1 MNKVY
6 KSIWS
11 EQTGTFVA
19 VAENTKARG
28 KRSTGTTMGMDAA
41 FGPTQGL
48 SWKLGAVMLAL
59 LSAGLLAR
67 PAAAQA
73 VDGWDLSVD
82 NGAAFHVAPGGA
94 FALNSGSNIAL
105 TQNNGEVTVAL
116 NPDLPVDSV
125 TATGAIKG
133 ATGEFTG
140 QLSAGSAVVQG
151 NLQADSATV
160 ANQLTAGSAI
170 INGAVQAHQLNASG
184 VTTGTLTATGASS
197 LRAVNVNNNKISGL
211 ADGVV
216 SATST
221 EAISGKVLY
230 NALNSGN
237 GMKYFHANSTKADS
251 TAGGTDAIAIGPQ
264 ASAAG
269 EAALAAG
276 LQAQA
281 AGKETGAL
289 GARGGTGNT
298 GTKGVSAGR
307 DAGTGSTG
315 AGLVALGNQAGQQIA
330 GSNNVAIGSEAGK
343 ATSPLDVDNTVA
355 IGNKAMAKAD
365 NAVAIGNQA
374 DVALLADNGVA
385 LGNGAVITQDGV
397 SGTALGSGASVHAA
411 SGTALG
417 AGARAGGAGATALGA
432 TAQASGGA
440 SLAGGS
446 GARAVGSNSV
456 ALGAGA
462 VSNTQ
467 SGVAIGE
474 GAGANSSS
482 PVVGNRFGHVSVG
495 GLSGQNVS
503 GGYNVAMGYKAGSG
517 VTGDDTVSIGREA
530 GQSLTGERTIS
541 IGYGANYLPGQTGTG
556 DPLAPAVNAQHAVAI
571 GERSRSGA
579 DSSVALGSKA
589 TVADYDIGGIAI
601 GNQALVYAGTATQ
614 AAGGGVALGD
624 KARVTHS
631 NSVAIG
637 ANSQSVATTGAGYGA
652 PSGAFLPSSSVSF
665 GTVNGERR
673 LSNVA
678 AGRLDTDAVN
688 VSQLKQLH
696 GNLESVI
703 GGNLD
708 WDANGV
714 MTGPVFTIRDEN
726 GVDHNYSSV
735 GSALQAMRTGV
746 ADAVTG
752 LNAVTYSNTD
762 RTLIDLDSATGAP
775 VRITNVAAGTAASD
789 AVNKGQLD
797 SLESSLMEK
806 RMRYV
811 SVNSP
816 NSNPNINNDGA
827 TGSDA
832 IAIGPI
838 ARASGD
844 GSTSIG
850 LNSTAGGL
858 LEANLTT
865 ALGAN
870 TAAVG
875 LGATAVGAGA
885 ASEAEGAIAM
895 GQGARTADNANFAV
909 ALGHNSEVMADA
921 NEYAHGGIAIGDTA
935 RVNRLEGIAMGRNA
949 YDEGIRGTAIG
960 VGAHVTKAGK
970 DSQALGTGATV
981 SGSSSTALG
990 VNANVAG
997 SSSLAMGAG
1006 SSTRSNNSV
1015 GVGSAST
1022 APGHRSV
1029 AVGDKANTGWVE
1041 EVDLGNDGKK
1051 YVYHGAEAIG
1061 IGADSDAHED
1071 RSMAVGAGAKAMQAD
1086 ASALGSNA
1094 QALAGSAQAWG
1105 TDARASAQNSIAIG
1119 NGAVAGTNAANGIA
1133 LGAGSAASAAGA
1145 VALGAGSTTA
1155 ASYSSS
1161 VSAYTNITNQ
1171 EAIQGVVSVGNGSQN
1186 RRITNLAGGQADTD
1200 AVNVAQLKKL
1210 DDVLTTR
1217 GTNYSGNNYNA
1228 ANTGTT
1234 IHKDLG
1240 QRLEILGGAT
1250 TAGNYSG
1257 ANVRTQAVNGQL
1269 QIQFAETPHFK
1280 GADMGGQKITNVAD
1294 GTVSSTS
1301 KDAVNGSQLYQVE
1314 NKPIT
1319 FQGNTGSTP
1328 RKLGET
1334 QVIKGTLASSAAA
1347 NTSNIRTSVNS
1358 AGEMEILLANNLTA
1372 DSLTINNGGPVIN
1385 GGGINM
1391 GGKQITNLADGTQ
1404 NDHAVNLGQLK
1415 DVEATANAGWNL
1427 GTNGDPAARSPPA
1440 ARWTC
1445 PTRTATSC

>member
-1 MNKVY
+1 M
-6 KSIWS
+6 
-11 EQTGTFVA
+11 
-19 VAENTKARG
+19 
-28 KRSTGTTMGMDAA
+28 
-41 FGPTQGL
+41 
-48 SWKLGAVMLAL
+48 
-59 LSAGLLAR
+59 
-67 PAAAQA
+67 
-73 VDGWDLSVD
+73 
-82 NGAAFHVAPGGA
+82 
-94 FALNSGSNIAL
+94 
-105 TQNNGEVTVAL
+105 
-116 NPDLPVDSV
+116 
-125 TATGAIKG
+125 
-133 ATGEFTG
+133 
-140 QLSAGSAVVQG
+140 
-151 NLQADSATV
+151 
-160 ANQLTAGSAI
+160 
-170 INGAVQAHQLNASG
+170 
-184 VTTGTLTATGASS
+184 
-197 LRAVNVNNNKISGL
+197 
-211 ADGVV
+211 
-216 SATST
+216 
-221 EAISGKVLY
+221 
-230 NALNSGN
+230 
-237 GMKYFHANSTKADS
+237 
-251 TAGGTDAIAIGPQ
+251 
-264 ASAAG
+264 
-269 EAALAAG
+269 
-276 LQAQA
+276 
-281 AGKETGAL
+281 
-289 GARGGTGNT
+289 
-298 GTKGVSAGR
+298 
-307 DAGTGSTG
+307 
-315 AGLVALGNQAGQQIA
+315 
-330 GSNNVAIGSEAGK
+330 
-343 ATSPLDVDNTVA
+343 
-355 IGNKAMAKAD
+355 
-365 NAVAIGNQA
+365 
-374 DVALLADNGVA
+374 
-385 LGNGAVITQDGV
+385 
-397 SGTALGSGASVHAA
+397 
-411 SGTALG
+411 
-417 AGARAGGAGATALGA
+417 
-432 TAQASGGA
+432 
-440 SLAGGS
+440 
-446 GARAVGSNSV
+446 
-456 ALGAGA
+456 
-462 VSNTQ
+462 
-467 SGVAIGE
+467 
-474 GAGANSSS
+474 
-482 PVVGNRFGHVSVG
+482 
-495 GLSGQNVS
+495 
-503 GGYNVAMGYKAGSG
+503 
-517 VTGDDTVSIGREA
+517 
-530 GQSLTGERTIS
+530 
-541 IGYGANYLPGQTGTG
+541 
-556 DPLAPAVNAQHAVAI
+556 
-571 GERSRSGA
+571 
-579 DSSVALGSKA
+579 
-589 TVADYDIGGIAI
+589 
-601 GNQALVYAGTATQ
+601 
-614 AAGGGVALGD
+614 
-624 KARVTHS
+624 
-631 NSVAIG
+631 
-637 ANSQSVATTGAGYGA
+637 
-652 PSGAFLPSSSVSF
+652 
-665 GTVNGERR
+665 
-673 LSNVA
+673 
-678 AGRLDTDAVN
+678 
-688 VSQLKQLH
+688 
-696 GNLESVI
+696 
-703 GGNLD
+703 
-708 WDANGV
+708 
-714 MTGPVFTIRDEN
+714 
-726 GVDHNYSSV
+726 
-735 GSALQAMRTGV
+735 
-746 ADAVTG
+746 
-752 LNAVTYSNTD
+752 
-762 RTLIDLDSATGAP
+762 
-775 VRITNVAAGTAASD
+775 AAGTAASD

-858 LEANLTT
+858 LDANLTT

-909 ALGHNSEVMADA
+909 ALGRNSEVMADA

-960 VGAHVTKAGK
+960 VGAHVTKAGT

-981 SGSSSTALG
+981 SGTSSTALG

-1022 APGHRSV
+1022 AQGHRSV

-1171 EAIQGVVSVGNGSQN
+1171 EAVQGVVSVGNGSQN

-1415 DVEATANAGWNL
+1415 DV
-1427 GTNGDPAARSPPA
+1427 
-1440 ARWTC
+1440 
-1445 PTRTATSC
+1445 